1 MVDVFMIHRA
11 SGTSE
16 QKLRIE
22 LLKSR
27 ALASELAGKLGALE
41 ATHDQ
46 LVNDYLVD
54 AEAMRATKRENE
66 KLKSELARL
75 KGIEESLSRDIAPI
89 MLTTMM
95 SVTKLNRDIELW
107 SAASTGGVPCL
118 PIEPGMKEGFA
129 SLQAD
134 LAKHIKAYDHEK
146 GEIVE
151 LFQ

>member
-89 MLTTMM
+89 K
-95 SVTKLNRDIELW
+95 VKLW
-107 SAASTGGVPCL
+107 SFFNDHDATGKYGNTP
-118 PIEPGMKEGFA
+118 
-129 SLQAD
+129 SL
-134 LAKHIKAYDHEK
+134 Y
-146 GEIVE
+146 
-151 LFQ
+151 